1 MSIWNS
7 KPSPRGYALTLLGSP
22 TCETCMQVKAALSQ
36 LDLAG
41 RSGISTQFV
50 DLDNPGKV
58 KVDFPVEVI
67 PTLHFQFPDGRAFAV
82 DAKEMA
88 EQWGLEMWDPRA
100 ITTWINNAIK
110 QHKMP
115 VRIDEGS

>member
-82 DAKEMA
+82 DAKELA
-88 EQWGLEMWDPRA
+88 EQGMEIQDPRVIA
-100 ITTWINNAIK
+100 TW
-110 QHKMP
+110 
-115 VRIDEGS
+115 VRNVIEKHREP